1 MPFQPGQKANPTGIQ
16 GKHRSLFTN
25 ALNRAL
31 LRAGNKPEA
40 LQDEIEAAFEAEE
53 YTVAQELIDTLIDL
67 ARNGD
72 LQAIKLLIERHEGK
86 AVERHESGAPGD
98 FSMLT
103 DEELDKEY
111 RRILAKAR
119 AEEEAEKA
127 IENAKKNP
135 SENS

>member
-86 AVERHESGAPGD
+86 DGARQVGVGPA
-98 FSMLT
+98 
-103 DEELDKEY
+103 DKRSPY
-111 RRILAKAR
+111 TFLGPDCNGPFHCVTHANHR
-119 AEEEAEKA
+119 
-127 IENAKKNP
+127 
-135 SENS
+135 

>member
-53 YTVAQELIDTLIDL
+53 YTVAQELIDTLIYL

-86 AVERHESGAPGD
+86 AVERREDGKPGD
-98 FSMLT
+98 FSHLT
-103 DEELDKEY
+103 DEELEAEY
-111 RRILAKAR
+111 QRLLAVAKA
-119 AEEEAEKA
+119 EEAAKNT
-127 IENAKKNP
+127 IDAKKN
-135 SENS
+135 SDG